1 LKTPLKKVDTG
12 KLHAII
18 KELAGYLKYRP
29 IYIAHAIQYLSQQ
42 IKISCQNTP
51 SGGF

>member
-12 KLHAII
+12 KLRPII
-18 KELAGYLKYRP
+18 KELAGYLKISP
-29 IYIAHAIQYLSQQ
+29 EYIT
-42 IKISCQNTP
+42 CQNTP